1 MLEGKDIKL
10 KRRNKSQKTWIRC
23 SLAYFVWSLVGFV
36 LLFHLY
42 TSICRLEILNREL
55 IVKMSQHPLLSEAE
69 VIEDES
75 IQMPPPRRR
84 SPRAVMRKPKPPTTL
99 IDEFLDEYSQIRHVF
114 FLKIETAIDTMM
126 CAESDKFYY
135 YPGRTWLDTERNPI
149 QAHGGGIVYDER
161 SSKYY
166 WYGEYKDGPTYQAHK
181 NGYSR
186 VVEAGNGWIY
196 VGYLEGEMILK
207 RTPGA
212 VGIPHSQG

>member
-1 MLEGKDIKL
+1 
-10 KRRNKSQKTWIRC
+10 
-23 SLAYFVWSLVGFV
+23 
-36 LLFHLY
+36 
-42 TSICRLEILNREL
+42 
-55 IVKMSQHPLLSEAE
+55 MSQHPLLSEAE

-114 FLKIETAIDTMM
+114 FPKIETAIDTMM

-135 YPGRTWLDTERNPI
+135 YPGRTWLDTEGNPI

-186 VVEAGNGWIY
+186 EVLLFTCGV
-196 VGYLEGEMILK
+196 
-207 RTPGA
+207 
-212 VGIPHSQG
+212 